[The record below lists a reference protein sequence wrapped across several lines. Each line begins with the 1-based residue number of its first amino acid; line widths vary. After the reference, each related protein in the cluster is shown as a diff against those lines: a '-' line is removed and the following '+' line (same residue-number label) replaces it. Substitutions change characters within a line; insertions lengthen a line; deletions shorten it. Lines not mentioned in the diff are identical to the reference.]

1 MQVKSI
7 GQTKHLLLEHQHG
20 LDAYCQKCQRWATVN
35 LSEIVASGQGQQT
48 FIGRNPRCQVCG
60 SSCHW
65 PIVQQKKSRVD
76 TRQCYPSP
84 VSVGRHRGQRRNWG
98 FRGDSE

>member
-48 FIGRNPRCQVCG
+48 FIGRKPRCQVCG
-60 SSCHW
+60 SSGHW
-65 PIVQQKKSRVD
+65 QVRSLAHRA
-76 TRQCYPSP
+76 TGT
-84 VSVGRHRGQRRNWG
+84 GRR
-98 FRGDSE
+98 